1 MEKTTGYKVEIT
13 RSAELYCFEILDH
26 VYENSSIGI
35 ASQKAN
41 GLYEEAFTFDVS
53 PGQGQIEE
61 NLKDLPQSHRYI
73 LYHATSRQT
82 VKIIYFIDQ
91 KNTMVYVTDFFP
103 TAMDNERLMK
113 RNK

>member
-1 MEKTTGYKVEIT
+1 MEKTTEYTVEIT
-13 RSAELYCFEILDH
+13 RSAKLYYFEILDQF
-26 VYENSSIGI
+26 YENSSIES
-35 ASQKAN
+35 ASRKADE
-41 GLYEEAFTFDVS
+41 LYEKAFTLNVF
-53 PGQGQIEE
+53 PERGQIEE